1 MTLREAIKYIVDVL
15 SSGCNYGKTLDYQL
29 TSCDFERL
37 DRDIERGEDACRVV
51 CAALEKQIPKKPLKQ
66 ECDFFD
72 FNLVCPECK
81 NRIVNVWSK
90 REYKPNYC
98 HYCGQALDW
107 GVENES

>member
-51 CAALEKQIPKKPLKQ
+51 CAALEKQISKKPIIDNCANYKNYICPCCKKQ
-66 ECDFFD
+66 IIRKIDDGFVAGRKQKYCD
-72 FNLVCPECK
+72 N
-81 NRIVNVWSK
+81 
-90 REYKPNYC
+90 
-98 HYCGQALDW
+98 CGQAIDW
-107 GVENES
+107 SDIR

>member
-51 CAALEKQIPKKPLKQ
+51 CAALKKQIPK
-66 ECDFFD
+66 
-72 FNLVCPECK
+72 
-81 NRIVNVWSK
+81 S
-90 REYKPNYC
+90 
-98 HYCGQALDW
+98 H
-107 GVENES
+107 

>member
-1 MTLREAIKYIVDVL
+1 MTIQELKELHQIINDKLNGKSNIVDL
-15 SSGCNYGKTLDYQL
+15 GKQLDKL
-29 TSCDFERL
+29 
-37 DRDIERGEDACRVV
+37 
-51 CAALEKQIPKKPLKQ
+51 IPKKPLKQ

-72 FNLVCPECK
+72 FNLVCPKCK

-107 GVENES
+107 GECNG